1 MATFETLIFIPEG
14 SLLNEKLAE
23 KTALRQTLKHYGL
36 DWGPAERLRYTSLEK
51 EFKNLS
57 SDDQIDLALSTFL
70 KEDLSKT
77 RTVFDDAMKDQT
89 RLVNGAIDF
98 IDEVSGKLHLILFA
112 KEKRTQ
118 IESRLAPTEL
128 LSSFDNAYFADD
140 FTDKLPSKNIFFKI
154 LKDNPDI
161 DPDTVL
167 VIGTNLDEEIQGA
180 ENANLKSLWLAPKK
194 DKIPISPHP
203 TLHLSKLADLSF
215 YLDLM

>member
-89 RLVNGAIDF
+89 RLVKGAIDF
-98 IDEVSGKLHLILFA
+98 IDKVSGKLHLILLA

-118 IESRLAPTEL
+118 IEPRLAPTEL

-167 VIGTNLDEEIQGA
+167 IIGTNLDEEIQGA

>member
-23 KTALRQTLKHYGL
+23 KTALRQTLKYYGL

-89 RLVNGAIDF
+89 RLVKGAIDF
-98 IDEVSGKLHLILFA
+98 IDEVSGKLHLILLA

-118 IESRLAPTEL
+118 IEPRLAPTEL

-167 VIGTNLDEEIQGA
+167 IIGTNLDEEIQGA

>member
-23 KTALRQTLKHYGL
+23 KTALRQTLKHYGV

-57 SDDQIDLALSTFL
+57 SIDQIDLALSTFL

-89 RLVNGAIDF
+89 RLVKGAIDF
-98 IDEVSGKLHLILFA
+98 IDEVSGKLHLILLA

-118 IESRLAPTEL
+118 IEPRLAPTEL

>member
-1 MATFETLIFIPEG
+1 MATFETLVFIPEG

-89 RLVNGAIDF
+89 RLVKGAIDF
-98 IDEVSGKLHLILFA
+98 IDEVSGKLHLILLA

-118 IESRLAPTEL
+118 IEPRLAPTEL
-128 LSSFDNAYFADD
+128 LSSFDNDYFADD

>member
-23 KTALRQTLKHYGL
+23 KTALPQTLKHYGV

-57 SDDQIDLALSTFL
+57 SNDQIDLALSTFL

-89 RLVNGAIDF
+89 RLVKGAIDF
-98 IDEVSGKLHLILFA
+98 IDEVSGKLHLILLA

-118 IESRLAPTEL
+118 IEPRLAPTEL

>member
-36 DWGPAERLRYTSLEK
+36 NWGPAERLRYTSLEK

-89 RLVNGAIDF
+89 MLVKGAIDF

-118 IESRLAPTEL
+118 IEPRLAPTEL

>member
-89 RLVNGAIDF
+89 RLVKGAIDF
-98 IDEVSGKLHLILFA
+98 IDEVSGKLHLIL
-112 KEKRTQ
+112 
-118 IESRLAPTEL
+118 LAT
-128 LSSFDNAYFADD
+128 FDNAYFADD

>member
-57 SDDQIDLALSTFL
+57 SDDQIDLPLSTFL

-89 RLVNGAIDF
+89 RLVKGAIDF
-98 IDEVSGKLHLILFA
+98 IDEVSGKLHLILLA

-118 IESRLAPTEL
+118 IEPRLAPTEL

>member
-89 RLVNGAIDF
+89 RLVKGAIDF
-98 IDEVSGKLHLILFA
+98 IDEVSGKLHLILLT

-118 IESRLAPTEL
+118 IEPRLAPTEL

>member
-23 KTALRQTLKHYGL
+23 KTALRQTLKHYGV

-89 RLVNGAIDF
+89 RLVKGAIDF
-98 IDEVSGKLHLILFA
+98 IDEVSGKLHLILLA

-118 IESRLAPTEL
+118 IEPRLAPTEL

-167 VIGTNLDEEIQGA
+167 IIGTNLDEEIQGA

>member
-89 RLVNGAIDF
+89 RLVKGAIDF
-98 IDEVSGKLHLILFA
+98 IDEVSGKLHLILLA

-118 IESRLAPTEL
+118 IEPRLAPTEL

-161 DPDTVL
+161 DPNTVL
-167 VIGTNLDEEIQGA
+167 IIGTNLDEEIQGA

>member
-23 KTALRQTLKHYGL
+23 KTALRQTLKHYGV

-57 SDDQIDLALSTFL
+57 SNDQIDLALSTFL

-89 RLVNGAIDF
+89 RLVKGAIDF
-98 IDEVSGKLHLILFA
+98 IDEVSGKLHLILLA

-118 IESRLAPTEL
+118 IEPPLAPTEL

>member
-89 RLVNGAIDF
+89 RLVKGAIDF
-98 IDEVSGKLHLILFA
+98 IDEVSGKLHLILLA

-118 IESRLAPTEL
+118 IEPRLAPTEL

-180 ENANLKSLWLAPKK
+180 ENANLKSLWLARKK

>member
-36 DWGPAERLRYTSLEK
+36 DWGPAERLRYTSLAK
-51 EFKNLS
+51 EFKTLS
-57 SDDQIDLALSTFL
+57 SDKQINLSLTTFL
-70 KEDLSKT
+70 KEDLAQT
-77 RTVFDDAMKDQT
+77 RAIFDDAMKDQT
-89 RLVNGAIDF
+89 RLVKGAIDF
-98 IDEVSGKLHLILFA
+98 IDEVSGNLHLILLA
-112 KEKRTQ
+112 KEKRSQ
-118 IESRLAPTEL
+118 IEPRLAPTEL
-128 LSSFDNAYFADD
+128 LSSFDRAYFADD
-140 FTDKLPSKNIFFKI
+140 FKEKLPSKNIFFKI
-154 LKDNPDI
+154 LKDNPDL

-194 DKIPISPHP
+194 DKIPIAPHP

-215 YLDLM
+215 YLNLI

>member
-89 RLVNGAIDF
+89 RLVKGAIDF
-98 IDEVSGKLHLILFA
+98 IDEVSGKLHLILLA

-118 IESRLAPTEL
+118 IEQRLAPTEL

>member
-36 DWGPAERLRYTSLEK
+36 DWGPAERLRYTRLEK

-89 RLVNGAIDF
+89 RLVKGAIDF
-98 IDEVSGKLHLILFA
+98 IDEVSGKLHLILLA

-118 IESRLAPTEL
+118 IEPRLAPTEL

>member
-70 KEDLSKT
+70 KEDLCKT

-89 RLVNGAIDF
+89 RLVKGAIDF
-98 IDEVSGKLHLILFA
+98 IDEVSGKLHLILLA

-118 IESRLAPTEL
+118 IEPRLAPTEL

>member
-89 RLVNGAIDF
+89 RLVKGAIDS
-98 IDEVSGKLHLILFA
+98 IDEVSGKLHLILLA

-118 IESRLAPTEL
+118 IEPRLAPTEL

>member
-1 MATFETLIFIPEG
+1 MATFETLIFIPEC

-36 DWGPAERLRYTSLEK
+36 NWGPAERLRYTSLEK

-89 RLVNGAIDF
+89 MLVKGAINF
-98 IDEVSGKLHLILFA
+98 IDEVSGKLHLILLA

-118 IESRLAPTEL
+118 IEPRLAPTEL
-128 LSSFDNAYFADD
+128 LSSFNNAYFADD

>member
-89 RLVNGAIDF
+89 RLVKGAIDF
-98 IDEVSGKLHLILFA
+98 IDEVSGKLHLILLA

-118 IESRLAPTEL
+118 IEPRLAPTEL

-167 VIGTNLDEEIQGA
+167 IIGTNLDEEIQGA

-203 TLHLSKLADLSF
+203 TLHLSKLADLSV
-215 YLDLM
+215 

>member
-89 RLVNGAIDF
+89 RLVKGAIDF
-98 IDEVSGKLHLILFA
+98 IDEVSGKLHLILLA

-118 IESRLAPTEL
+118 IEPRLAPTEL

-140 FTDKLPSKNIFFKI
+140 FTDKLPNKNIFFKI

>member
-1 MATFETLIFIPEG
+1 MAIFETLIFIPEG

-89 RLVNGAIDF
+89 MLVKGAIDF
-98 IDEVSGKLHLILFA
+98 IDEVSGKLHLILLA

-118 IESRLAPTEL
+118 IEPRLAPTEL

-167 VIGTNLDEEIQGA
+167 IIGTNLDEEIQGA

>member
-57 SDDQIDLALSTFL
+57 SNDQIDLALSTFL

-77 RTVFDDAMKDQT
+77 QTVFDDAMKDQT
-89 RLVNGAIDF
+89 RLVKGAIDF
-98 IDEVSGKLHLILFA
+98 IDEVSGKLHLILLA

-118 IESRLAPTEL
+118 IEPRLAPTEL

>member
-77 RTVFDDAMKDQT
+77 RTVFDDAMKEQT
-89 RLVNGAIDF
+89 RLVKGAIDF
-98 IDEVSGKLHLILFA
+98 IDEVSGKLHLILLA

-118 IESRLAPTEL
+118 IEPRLAPTEL

>member
-89 RLVNGAIDF
+89 RLVKGAIDF
-98 IDEVSGKLHLILFA
+98 IDEVSGKLHLILLA

-118 IESRLAPTEL
+118 IEPRLGPTEL

>member
-77 RTVFDDAMKDQT
+77 QTVFDDAMKDQT
-89 RLVNGAIDF
+89 RLVKGAIDF
-98 IDEVSGKLHLILFA
+98 IDEVSGKLHLILLA

-118 IESRLAPTEL
+118 IEPRLAPTEL

-167 VIGTNLDEEIQGA
+167 IIGTNLDEEIQGA

>member
-1 MATFETLIFIPEG
+1 MTTFETLIFIPEG

-89 RLVNGAIDF
+89 RLVKGAIDF
-98 IDEVSGKLHLILFA
+98 IDEVSGKLHLILLA

-118 IESRLAPTEL
+118 IEPRLAPTEL

-203 TLHLSKLADLSF
+203 TLHLSKLAYLSF

>member
-51 EFKNLS
+51 KFKNLS

-77 RTVFDDAMKDQT
+77 QTVFDDAMKDQT
-89 RLVNGAIDF
+89 RLVKGAIDF
-98 IDEVSGKLHLILFA
+98 IDEVSGKLHLILLA

-118 IESRLAPTEL
+118 IEPRLAPTEL

-154 LKDNPDI
+154 LKDNPYI

>member
-98 IDEVSGKLHLILFA
+98 IDEVSGKLHLILLA

-118 IESRLAPTEL
+118 IEPRLAPTEL

>member
-23 KTALRQTLKHYGL
+23 KTALRQTLKHYGV

-57 SDDQIDLALSTFL
+57 SNDQIDLALSTFL

-89 RLVNGAIDF
+89 RLVKGAIDF
-98 IDEVSGKLHLILFA
+98 IDEVSGKLHLILLA
-112 KEKRTQ
+112 KEKRTP
-118 IESRLAPTEL
+118 IEPRLAPTEL

>member
-77 RTVFDDAMKDQT
+77 QTVFDDAMKDQT
-89 RLVNGAIDF
+89 RLVKGAIDF
-98 IDEVSGKLHLILFA
+98 IDEVSGKLHLILLA

-118 IESRLAPTEL
+118 IEPRLAPTEL

-161 DPDTVL
+161 DPDKVL

>member
-1 MATFETLIFIPEG
+1 MTTFETLIFIPEG

-23 KTALRQTLKHYGL
+23 KTALRQTLKHYGV

-57 SDDQIDLALSTFL
+57 SNDQIDLALSTFL

-89 RLVNGAIDF
+89 RLVKGAIDF
-98 IDEVSGKLHLILFA
+98 IDEVSGKLHLILLA

-118 IESRLAPTEL
+118 IEPRLAPTEL

>member
-89 RLVNGAIDF
+89 RLVKGAIDF
-98 IDEVSGKLHLILFA
+98 IDEVSGKLHLILLA

-118 IESRLAPTEL
+118 IEPRLAPTEL

-161 DPDTVL
+161 DPYTVL

>member
-36 DWGPAERLRYTSLEK
+36 NWGPAERLRYTSLEK

-77 RTVFDDAMKDQT
+77 QTVFDDAMKDQT
-89 RLVNGAIDF
+89 RLVKGAIDF
-98 IDEVSGKLHLILFA
+98 IDEVSGKLHLILLA

-118 IESRLAPTEL
+118 IEPRLAPTEL

>member
-1 MATFETLIFIPEG
+1 MTTFETLIFIPEG

-77 RTVFDDAMKDQT
+77 RTVFYDAMKDQT
-89 RLVNGAIDF
+89 RLVKGAIDF
-98 IDEVSGKLHLILFA
+98 IDEVSGKLHLILLA

-118 IESRLAPTEL
+118 IEPRLAPTEL

>member
-57 SDDQIDLALSTFL
+57 NDDQIDLALSTFL
-70 KEDLSKT
+70 KEDLSKV
-77 RTVFDDAMKDQT
+77 RIVFDDAMKDQT
-89 RLVNGAIDF
+89 RLVKGAIDF
-98 IDEVSGKLHLILFA
+98 IDEVSGKLHLILLA

-118 IESRLAPTEL
+118 IEPRLAPTEL

>member
-77 RTVFDDAMKDQT
+77 QTVFDDAMKDQT
-89 RLVNGAIDF
+89 RLVKGAIDF
-98 IDEVSGKLHLILFA
+98 IDEVSGKLHLILLA

-118 IESRLAPTEL
+118 IEPRLAPTEL

-154 LKDNPDI
+154 LKDNPGI

>member
-89 RLVNGAIDF
+89 MLVKGAIDF
-98 IDEVSGKLHLILFA
+98 IDEVSGKLHLILLA

-118 IESRLAPTEL
+118 IEPRLAPTEL

-140 FTDKLPSKNIFFKI
+140 FTNKLPSKNIFFKI

>member
-23 KTALRQTLKHYGL
+23 KTALRQTLKHYEL

-89 RLVNGAIDF
+89 MLVKGAIDF

-112 KEKRTQ
+112 NCFLHLTM
-118 IESRLAPTEL
+118 L
-128 LSSFDNAYFADD
+128 
-140 FTDKLPSKNIFFKI
+140 
-154 LKDNPDI
+154 
-161 DPDTVL
+161 
-167 VIGTNLDEEIQGA
+167 
-180 ENANLKSLWLAPKK
+180 
-194 DKIPISPHP
+194 ISPMILR
-203 TLHLSKLADLSF
+203 TSCQAKIFSLRF
-215 YLDLM
+215 